1 MRFKHSKLL
10 PWGLLLAGFF
20 LSDYRAWAQDDQK
33 KWSVTDFNKNLS
45 ANEVSIQTSEGTWM
59 NVDVSPDGKEI
70 AFDLLGDI
78 YLMPITGGTA
88 KLLRGGAAWEV
99 QPRFSPDGSKI
110 AFTSDAE
117 GGDNI
122 WTMSKDG
129 SNAKSVTTET
139 MQLLNNPCWTP
150 DGQYIVARKHF
161 TSERSAGAG
170 EMWLYHVSGGS
181 GTQLTARKNDQQD
194 VNEPSMS
201 PDGRYLYF
209 SEDFYPGGYF
219 QYNKNPNSMIYVIR
233 RFDRQKGRLDNIIA
247 GPGGAFRPQV
257 SPNGQ
262 LLAFVKRVQE
272 KTVLYVH
279 NLATGEE
286 YPVYDKLSK
295 DQQEA
300 WALFGAYTGYNWL
313 PDNQHVVI
321 WAQGKIMKVDT
332 KSFNATEI
340 PFVAEAKHRVTD
352 AVRFEQKPY
361 DTDFEAQVIR
371 HATTSPDGK
380 TLLFSALGYIW
391 KKDLPSGTPTRLT
404 TQSTDFEAEPCFSPD
419 GNSIVYVTWNDENY
433 GSIYQYAWKNP
444 KLKPEQLIKDK
455 GIYRTPAFSPDGKKI
470 VFHKEE
476 GNDHQGFTYCKT
488 PGLYWMEAK
497 VGSKPNLIV
506 EEGEKPSFNKD
517 GSRIFYMTGGYLF
530 GSLQKAFKSCKLD
543 GGEPLTHYN
552 STYAN
557 QYAVSPDNQW
567 LAFGELHQVYVTPL
581 VQNGL
586 AMNLSSGSKDF
597 PITRITQDAGINI
610 HWSTDSKN
618 ILWTLGDEY
627 FSRKLSDCFTFVPN
641 APDSLPKP
649 SATGL
654 KVGLKVQSDAPKGLL
669 ALKNARIITMNAQR
683 QVIENGVVLI
693 ENNRIKAVGTA
704 AEVQIPANTKTVDL
718 SGKTIIPGLVDVHAH
733 LGTFRQGL
741 SPQKQW
747 QYYANLAYGVTTT
760 HDPSSNSEMVFSQA
774 EMVKAGQMV
783 GPRIFSTGTIIYGA
797 DGDFKAVINNLNDAE
812 SALRRTQAYGA
823 FSVKSYNQP
832 RREQRQQVIQAAQKL
847 GMMVYPEGGSH
858 FFHNMTMILDGHTSI
873 EHNIPVAPLYNDVVK
888 LWSASKTVN
897 APTLIVCYGAVNGE
911 YYWYQNTNVW
921 EKQRLLNFT
930 PRSVL
935 DARARHRTMIP
946 QGEYEN
952 GHILVSKS
960 LKKLHD
966 AGVCIGVG
974 GHGQLQGLGVHWE
987 MWMLAQG
994 GMSSMEALQCATIN
1008 GAKYIHMEKDL
1019 GSIEPNKLA
1028 DLVVLDKNPLENIQY
1043 SEYVNMTMINGR
1055 LYDANTMHETGNYE
1069 RKRSKFFWELNGQN
1083 NNFPW
1088 HESTKSF
1095 ERIKCACGKH

>member
-1 MRFKHSKLL
+1 MKKLQSSL
-10 PWGLLLAGFF
+10 PIGLFCAFCVVFGTL
-20 LSDYRAWAQDDQK
+20 YAQEKTD
-33 KWSVTDFNKNLS
+33 KWSVNDFYKSMPSNQLNISTK
-45 ANEVSIQTSEGTWM
+45 EGTWM
-59 NVDVSPDGKEI
+59 NLDVSPNGQEI
-70 AFDLLGDI
+70 TFDLLGDI
-78 YLMPITGGTA
+78 YIMPITGGKA
-88 KLLRGGAAWEV
+88 KLLRSGSAWEV
-99 QPRFSPDGSKI
+99 QPRFSPDGKKI
-110 AFTSDAE
+110 AFTSDAG

-122 WTMSKDG
+122 WVMNSDG
-129 SNAKSVTTET
+129 SDAKTITNENFR
-139 MQLLNNPCWTP
+139 LLNNPCWTP

-170 EMWLYHVSGGS
+170 EMWLYHLSGGS
-181 GTQLTARKNDQQD
+181 GTQLTKRKNDQQD
-194 VNEPSMS
+194 VNEPSIS

-209 SEDFYPGGYF
+209 SEDFYPGGFF
-219 QYNKNPNSMIYVIR
+219 QYNKDPNALIYVIR
-233 RFDRQKGRLDNIIA
+233 RFDRQKGRLDNLIA
-247 GPGGAFRPQV
+247 GPGGAFRPQI

-262 LLAFVKRVQE
+262 MLAFVKRVQE
-272 KTVLYVH
+272 KTVLYLH

-300 WALFGAYTGYNWL
+300 WALFGVYPGFNWL

-332 KSFNATEI
+332 KSFNAVEI
-340 PFVAEAKHRVTD
+340 PFEAEAQHNITE
-352 AVRFEQKPY
+352 AVRFEQKP
-361 DTDFEAQVIR
+361 FEANFDAQVIR

-380 TLLFSALGYIW
+380 TMLFSALGYIW
-391 KKDLPSGTPTRLT
+391 KKSLPNGTPSRLT
-404 TQSTDFEAEPCFSPD
+404 IQTTDFEAEPNFSAD
-419 GNSIVYVTWNDENY
+419 GNEIVYVTWNDEKY
-433 GSIYQYAWKNP
+433 GSICKYAWKDP
-444 KLKPEQLIKDK
+444 KAKPTVLSTEK
-455 GIYRTPAFSPDGKKI
+455 GIFRTPNFSPDGKKI

-476 GNDHQGFTYCKT
+476 GNDHQGFTYCKA
-488 PGLYWMEAK
+488 PGLYVMENKAGAK
-497 VGSKPNLIV
+497 PGLVI

-517 GSRIFYMTGGYLF
+517 GNRIFYMTGGYLF
-530 GSLQKAFKSCKLD
+530 GALDKAFKSCKLD
-543 GGEPLTHYN
+543 GTEPLTHYT

-557 QYAVSPDNQW
+557 QYSVSPDNQW
-567 LAFGELHQVYVTPL
+567 LAFGELHQVYITPFI
-581 VQNGL
+581 QTGI
-586 AMNLSSGSKDF
+586 AQSLSAENTNF
-597 PITRITQDAGINI
+597 PITRVTRDAGINI
-610 HWSTDSKN
+610 HWTPDSKTVC
-618 ILWTLGDEY
+618 WTLGDEY
-627 FSRKLSDCFTFVPN
+627 FTRKISDCFKFVPN

-649 SATGL
+649 DEKGL
-654 KVGLKVQSDAPKGLL
+654 KVGLNMSTDAPKGLI
-669 ALKNARIITMNAQR
+669 AFKNARIITMNAQR
-683 QVIENGVVLI
+683 QVIENGVVLV
-693 ENNRIKAVGTA
+693 ENNRIKAVGEA
-704 AEVQIPANTKTVDL
+704 ANVQIPADAKVIDVA
-718 SGKTIIPGLVDVHAH
+718 GKTIMPGMIDVHAH

-747 QYYANLAYGVTTT
+747 QYYANLAYGVTAT

-774 EMVKAGQMV
+774 EMIKAGTMV

-797 DGDFKAVINNLNDAE
+797 DGDFKAVINNLGDAE

-832 RREQRQQVIQAAQKL
+832 RREQRQQVIKAAKNL

-888 LWSASKTVN
+888 LWAASKTVN
-897 APTLIVCYGAVNGE
+897 APTLIVCYGGVNGE

-921 EKQRLLNFT
+921 EKQRLLSFT

-994 GMSSMEALQCATIN
+994 GMSNMEALQCATIN
-1008 GAKYIHMEKDL
+1008 GAKYINMDKEL

-1028 DLVVLDKNPLENIQY
+1028 DLIVLDKNPLENIQY
-1043 SEYVNMTMINGR
+1043 SEYVAMTMVNGR
-1055 LYDANTMHETGNYE
+1055 LYDAVTMNEIGNND
-1069 RKRSKFFWELNGQN
+1069 RKRGKFFWELNGQN

-1088 HESTKSF
+1088 HESTRSF
-1095 ERIKCACGKH
+1095 ERVKCACGKH